1 MHKLTKAEIMREVK
15 DYIYITL
22 GLISYSLGWAAF
34 LLPYQI
40 TTGGT
45 TGIGAII
52 YYATG
57 FPIQW
62 SYFIINAV
70 LMTFAIRIL
79 GPKFSIK
86 TTYAIF
92 TLTFLL
98 WLFQLVVNNYVE
110 APDMTPDGKPLLL
123 GTGQDFMACIIGA
136 AMCGVGLGITFNYN
150 GSTGGTDIIAAIV
163 NKYKDVSLGRMIM
176 ICDVFIISSCY
187 FIFHDWRRV
196 IFGFVTKMSLAENK
210 AITFPYYFKQI
221 DTFYDVVLKGT
232 HHNNI
237 VDIFCL
243 DSTELHKAQQK
254 LSATNNKLAM
264 ALDVANIVPWK
275 WDLRSKTILCDINR
289 PIELSTNDKDVNEE
303 QLAVPDSQYFS
314 KIFKED
320 RKRVEKAYDDLI
332 EGRSDKV
339 REEYRV
345 INVQN
350 NIHRI
355 EWVEAQAAV
364 ETRDENGKPLT
375 LVGSSLVITTRKKME
390 MELTTARDRAEES
403 NRLKSAF
410 LANMSH
416 EIRTPLNAIVGFSNL
431 LTTEKNISEE
441 EKKEFA
447 SIIDNNTRL
456 LLKLVND
463 VLELSRIESGNM
475 SFHCEDC
482 SAHHFAETVYQTH
495 QVIILPPV
503 EFIKEFPDDDVTIHI
518 DRMRLTQVIT
528 NFLGNAKKFTSQG
541 HIKLGYFCDKEKKE
555 IHFFV
560 EDTGAGIPKE
570 ELQMIFERFYKR
582 NEFVQGVGL
591 GLAISKVIVEKM
603 NGHIDVQSEVNKG
616 SRFTAVLPY
625 L

>member
-196 IFGFVTKMSLAENK
+196 IFGFVTLF
-210 AITFPYYFKQI
+210 II
-221 DTFYDVVLKGT
+221 GVVLDWII
-232 HHNNI
+232 N
-237 VDIFCL
+237 
-243 DSTELHKAQQK
+243 
-254 LSATNNKLAM
+254 SARQS
-264 ALDVANIVPWK
+264 VQFFI
-275 WDLRSKTILCDINR
+275 
-289 PIELSTNDKDVNEE
+289 
-303 QLAVPDSQYFS
+303 FS
-314 KIFKED
+314 KKYDEIDAD
-320 RKRVEKAYDDLI
+320 RGVTVLDGTGWYSKNNV
-332 EGRSDKV
+332 KV
-339 REEYRV
+339 
-345 INVQN
+345 
-350 NIHRI
+350 
-355 EWVEAQAAV
+355 
-364 ETRDENGKPLT
+364 
-375 LVGSSLVITTRKKME
+375 LV
-390 MELTTARDRAEES
+390 
-403 NRLKSAF
+403 
-410 LANMSH
+410 
-416 EIRTPLNAIVGFSNL
+416 
-431 LTTEKNISEE
+431 
-441 EKKEFA
+441 
-447 SIIDNNTRL
+447 
-456 LLKLVND
+456 
-463 VLELSRIESGNM
+463 VL
-475 SFHCEDC
+475 
-482 SAHHFAETVYQTH
+482 
-495 QVIILPPV
+495 
-503 EFIKEFPDDDVTIHI
+503 
-518 DRMRLTQVIT
+518 
-528 NFLGNAKKFTSQG
+528 AKKRQSLEIFRLVKRIDPNAFISQSSVIG
-541 HIKLGYFCDKEKKE
+541 VYGEGFDKL
-555 IHFFV
+555 
-560 EDTGAGIPKE
+560 
-570 ELQMIFERFYKR
+570 
-582 NEFVQGVGL
+582 
-591 GLAISKVIVEKM
+591 KVK
-603 NGHIDVQSEVNKG
+603 
-616 SRFTAVLPY
+616 
-625 L
+625 